1 MDTICDRTLGI
12 LIRLILFDL
21 TALVLISIENPI
33 TIYIGYIL
41 VLVFILRI
49 ISGKPLVSY
58 ISSLKLKYC
67 ISVGIIA
74 LGNLMISYLIML
86 SFVNFTTYNL
96 QYDYS
101 DKFYFPLLVVI
112 LGPIY
117 EELVYRGIL
126 INILRKFMNINLV
139 IILTSLLFGVGHQ
152 NITQT
157 TYAFVGGLVFGLIY
171 VYTDNLIY
179 SILAHSIN
187 NLLGGFLFKLFKP
200 NLVIISL
207 FVIVSILSLYYLRN
221 DNYKRPKH

>member
-1 MDTICDRTLGI
+1 MDTICDRTLGT
-12 LIRLILFDL
+12 LIRLILFGL
-21 TALVLISIENPI
+21 TVLVLLSIDNPI
-33 TIYIGYIL
+33 ILYIGNIMIL
-41 VLVFILRI
+41 GFLLQI
-49 ISGKPLVSY
+49 ISDKPLVRD
-58 ISSLKLKYC
+58 ISPLKLKYC
-67 ISVGIIA
+67 VSAGIIA
-74 LGNLMISYLIML
+74 LGNLMLSYLIML
-86 SFVNFTTYNL
+86 SLVNFTTYEL
-96 QYDYS
+96 HYDYS

-126 INILRKFMNINLV
+126 VNILRKYMNINLV

-157 TYAFVGGLVFGLIY
+157 TYAFVSGLIFGLIY

-187 NLLGGFLFKLFKP
+187 NLLGGFLFKLLKP

-221 DNYKRPKH
+221 DSYKRSKY